1 MGYKKIFGCESYAK
15 KHAELTGTHIEE
27 VDGKFVVWTKSPSV
41 NTTADITVLYEEV
54 EKDSAPKKEKKNK
67 LKK

>member
-1 MGYKKIFGCESYAK
+1 MGFKKVFNSMGYAK

-27 VDGKFVVWTKSPSV
+27 VDGKYIVFTKHPSV
-41 NTTADITVLYEEV
+41 DTTADITIEYMEV

-67 LKK
+67 SN